1 MESEEWGMA
10 YKCCECGHIFEKG
23 EEAQWAEDRGEF
35 WGIPCSEAMSGCP
48 KCHGDYE
55 ETVQCEIC
63 GGEHFEDELIGE
75 VCEMCID
82 ERKHDFDMCYRVCGD
97 EKDEIKLNA
106 LLVSLFDVTDIE
118 AILYQYV
125 KNNCPDIDCTAF
137 IENDESWFADRLI
150 EEVKKDENKKSQSR

>member
-1 MESEEWGMA
+1 MA
-10 YKCCECGHIFEKG
+10 YICLECGHIFEEG
-23 EEAQWAEDRGEF
+23 EQAQWTESRGEF
-35 WGIPCSEAMSGCP
+35 WGMPCREAMSGCP
-48 KCHGDYE
+48 KCHGEYV
-55 ETVQCEIC
+55 ETAKCEIC
-63 GGEHFEDELIGE
+63 GAEIHPDEV

-106 LLVSLFDVTDIE
+106 LLVSLFDVADIE

-125 KNNCPDIDCTAF
+125 KNNCPDIDCTPF

-150 EEVKKDENKKSQSR
+150 EEVKKDENKKKQSR